1 MAMFYLWYIAIK
13 ILRGSYSYANGTSTY
28 LSNDVANWFRDQV
41 EKYPDTKWRIAAV
54 HKNLFTG
61 SGHQTDEDG
70 ALFRNP
76 PYCLYFKN

>member
-1 MAMFYLWYIAIK
+1 MVYSHQDFW
-13 ILRGSYSYANGTSTY
+13 RGSYSYANGTSTY

-70 ALFRNP
+70 ALFRATLLP
-76 PYCLYFKN
+76 VFQE